1 MNRSALLAR
10 LSERFDVLVIGGGA
24 TGLGAALDAVT
35 RGYATAL
42 VEAADFATAT
52 SSRSTKLVH
61 GGVRYL
67 QNGDVGL
74 VREALRERARMLR
87 NAPHLVR
94 DLRFVLP
101 TYRALDVPFYF
112 AGLKAYDLLASGSGF
127 GSSGYIGPHETL
139 RRMPALRSGGLR
151 GAIAYHD
158 GQFDDSR
165 LALALA
171 RSAVDR
177 GAVVCNY
184 TRSDRLLYENDRVA
198 GAMVRD
204 VETGAQIEVRARTVL
219 NATGIFVD
227 DLRAQDAPGA
237 PKLLEHSRGTHV
249 VFSRDH
255 FPGTDALIVPKTDDG
270 RVLFAIPWHDH
281 VVVGTTDVEMQ
292 AAELEPAPPRDEVDY
307 IVEHFNRYLERP
319 VRREDALASFAGIRP
334 LVNRKNVGT
343 AKLSR
348 EHIVE
353 TSPRGLVTIT
363 GGKWTTYRKM
373 GEDAVDALARAGGLA
388 GVASATADLRL
399 RGTPD
404 ASAQRAVDGR
414 YAIYGS
420 DAQALLELEREDPSL
435 AQPLDGRLAVTG
447 AQVVY
452 AVREEGARS
461 VDDVLSR
468 RTRAAFLD
476 GVAALAMAPDVARL
490 VARELG
496 RDDTWIAS
504 QLTAFAAIVEPTL
517 EPLGLGRDAPHVL
530 A

>member
-1 MNRSALLAR
+1 MNRTALLTR
-10 LSERFDVLVIGGGA
+10 LGERFDVLVIGGGA
-24 TGLGAALDAVT
+24 TGLGAALDAIA

-87 NAPHLVR
+87 NAPHLVH

-101 TYRALDVPFYF
+101 TYRALDVPYYF

-127 GSSGYIGPHETL
+127 GSSGYIGANETL

-171 RSAVDR
+171 RSAIDR
-177 GAVVCNY
+177 GAAICNY
-184 TRSDRLLYENDRVA
+184 TRCERLLYAGDRVA
-198 GAMVRD
+198 GAVVRD
-204 VETGAQIEVRARTVL
+204 LETGAEIEVRARTVL

-227 DLRAQDAPGA
+227 DLRAHDAPGA
-237 PKLLEHSRGTHV
+237 PKLLEHSRGTHI
-249 VFSRDH
+249 VFSREH

-270 RVLFAIPWHDH
+270 RVLFAIPWHGH
-281 VVVGTTDVEMQ
+281 VVVGTTDVAMP

-373 GEDAVDALARAGGLA
+373 GEDAVDALVRAGGLA
-388 GVASATADLRL
+388 PVASSTADLRL
-399 RGTPD
+399 HGAPEPGPSPT
-404 ASAQRAVDGR
+404 DGR
-414 YAIYGS
+414 YAIYGT
-420 DAQALLELEREDPSL
+420 DAPALSAIEREDASL
-435 AQPLDGRLAVTG
+435 AQPLDARLPITG

-452 AVREEGARS
+452 AARDEGARS

-476 GVAALAMAPDVARL
+476 GAAALAMAPAVAQL
-490 VARELG
+490 LARELG
-496 RDDTWIAS
+496 RDDAWMAS
-504 QLTAFAAIVEPTL
+504 QVAAFSAIVEPTL
-517 EPLGLGRDAPHVL
+517 APLGIGRDAPH
-530 A
+530 AFA

>member
-1 MNRSALLAR
+1 MDRSALLAR
-10 LSERFDVLVIGGGA
+10 LTERFDVLVIGGGA

-35 RGYATAL
+35 RGFSTAL

-74 VREALRERARMLR
+74 VREALRERAGMLR
-87 NAPHLVR
+87 NAPHLVH

-101 TYRALDVPFYF
+101 AYRALDVPYYF

-127 GSSGYIGPHETL
+127 GSSGYIGAHETL
-139 RRMPALRSGGLR
+139 RRMPALRRNGLR

-165 LALALA
+165 VALALA
-171 RSAVDR
+171 RSAIDR

-184 TRSDRLLYENDRVA
+184 VRSERLSYENDRVA
-198 GAMVRD
+198 GALVRD
-204 VETGAQIEVRARTVL
+204 AETGAAIEVRARTVL

-227 DLRAQDAPGA
+227 ELRAQDAPGA

-249 VFSRDH
+249 VFSRER

-281 VVVGTTDVEMQ
+281 VVVGTTDVAIG
-292 AAELEPAPPRDEVDY
+292 AAQLEPAPPRDEVDY

-373 GEDAVDALARAGGLA
+373 GEDAVDALVRAGKLA
-388 GVASATADLRL
+388 AVPSATADLPL
-399 RGTPD
+399 HGSPGAIAQPAAD
-404 ASAQRAVDGR
+404 AR
-414 YAIYGS
+414 YAIYGA
-420 DAQALLELEREDPSL
+420 DAPALLALERDDPTL
-435 AQPLDGRLAVTG
+435 AQSLDARLPITG

-452 AVREEGARS
+452 AARDEGARS

-476 GVAALAMAPDVARL
+476 GAAALAMAPAVAQL
-490 VARELG
+490 LARELG
-496 RDDTWIAS
+496 RDDAWVAS
-504 QLTAFAAIVEPTL
+504 QCAAFATIVEPTL
-517 EPLGLGRDAPHVL
+517 AALGMGRDAPRVL

>member
-1 MNRSALLAR
+1 MNRTALISR
-10 LSERFDVLVIGGGA
+10 LSEPFDVLVIGGGA
-24 TGLGAALDAVT
+24 TGLGAALDAVS

-42 VEAADFATAT
+42 VEAADFASAT

-74 VREALRERARMLR
+74 VREALRERARLLH
-87 NAPHLVR
+87 NAPHLVH

-101 TYRALDVPFYF
+101 TYRAIDVPYYF

-127 GSSGYIGPHETL
+127 GSSGYIGRSETL
-139 RRMPALRSGGLR
+139 RRMPALRASGLC

-165 LALALA
+165 VALALA
-171 RSAVDR
+171 RTAIDR

-184 TRSDRLLYENDRVA
+184 VRCDALLYENGRVS
-198 GAMVRD
+198 GATLRD
-204 VETGAQIEVRARTVL
+204 VETGATIEVRARAVL

-227 DLRAQDAPGA
+227 ALRARDEPSAP
-237 PKLLEHSRGTHV
+237 PLLEHSRGTHV

-255 FPGTDALIVPKTDDG
+255 FPGRDALIVPKTDDG

-281 VVVGTTDVEMQ
+281 VVVGTTDVQ
-292 AAELEPAPPRDEVDY
+292 TRDVELDPAPPRNEIAY
-307 IVEHFNRYLERP
+307 IVEHFNRYLDRP
-319 VRREDALASFAGIRP
+319 VRREDALASFSGIRP

-353 TSPRGLVTIT
+353 TSARGLVTIA

-373 GEDAVDALARAGGLA
+373 GEDAVDALAQAGSLPD
-388 GVASATADLRL
+388 SPTATIALRL
-399 RGTPD
+399 RGAPDGATPQAD
-404 ASAQRAVDGR
+404 AR
-414 YAIYGS
+414 YAIYGT
-420 DAQALLELEREDPSL
+420 DANALLALERAEPSL
-435 AQPLDGRLAVTG
+435 AHPLDGRLTITG

-452 AVREEGARS
+452 AAREEGARTI
-461 VDDVLSR
+461 DDVLSR

-476 GVAALAMAPDVARL
+476 GDAALAMAPAVAML
-490 VARELG
+490 LARELG
-496 RDDTWIAS
+496 RDDAWQTTQVAAV
-504 QLTAFAAIVEPTL
+504 TAILEPTL
-517 EPLGLGRDAPHVL
+517 QAIGRGRDAARAL